1 MKKVTNTKTVNKK
14 KKKKKHKFNL
24 FKKNKDKFTFEE
36 VFVITIFSIVLGAFS
51 VISILTIIFK
61 GKNFIKIGK
70 DLDKFTS
77 AYEVILDNYYGD
89 IDKDK
94 LIDSAIEGMVNSVGD
109 VYTKYSDTE
118 TSENFNTIVN
128 GEYEG
133 IGCLILKVEEGIMVY
148 HVYEDSPADKAGL
161 KEADLILKADDK
173 DTKDMTLEDLSTY
186 IRENKNKEVVLTIKR
201 ESVEKEL
208 TIKKATVEIPSVTSE
223 LIERD
228 NKKIGYIGISLF
240 SSITD
245 KQFHTKLEKLEK
257 EGIEALII
265 DVRGNSGG
273 FLTTVVNISSY
284 LLPKGKTIYQ
294 VELKGKK
301 TKYKDETKESRE
313 YPIAILIDGG
323 SASASEILASVIKES
338 YEGLVVGVNSYGKGT
353 VQQVSQLKDGS
364 TIKYTI
370 ENWLT
375 PNGNWINEVG
385 VTPTNEVK
393 LNEEYYNNP
402 IKENDNQLEEAI
414 KLLSK

>member
-1 MKKVTNTKTVNKK
+1 MKNVTNTKKTYKK
-14 KKKKKHKFNL
+14 KKKKRFNL
-24 FKKNKDKFTFEE
+24 FKKNKNKYSFEE
-36 VFVITIFSIVLGAFS
+36 VFAITIFSLVLGAFS

-89 IDKDK
+89 IDKNK

-109 VYTKYSDTE
+109 VYTSYSSIE

-128 GEYEG
+128 GEYKG
-133 IGCLILKVEEGIMVY
+133 IGCLILKTEEGIIVY
-148 HVYEDSPADKAGL
+148 HIYEDSPADKAGL
-161 KEADLILKADDK
+161 KEQDIILKVDDK

-186 IRENKNKEVVLTIKR
+186 IRENKNKEVTLKVKR
-201 ESVEKEL
+201 DSVETEL
-208 TIKKATVEIPSVTSE
+208 KIKKSTVEIPSVTSE
-223 LIERD
+223 IIERN
-228 NKKIGYIGISLF
+228 NKKIGYIGISIF
-240 SSITD
+240 SSVTD
-245 KQFHTKLEKLEK
+245 KQFHKKIEKLEQD
-257 EGIEALII
+257 GIDSLII

-273 FLTTVVNISSY
+273 YLSTVVNISSY

-301 TKYKDETKESRE
+301 TKYKDETKEARE
-313 YPIAILIDGG
+313 YPIAILIDNG

-338 YEGLVVGVNSYGKGT
+338 YKGIVVGTTSYGKGT
-353 VQQVSQLKDGS
+353 VQQVSTLKDGS

-375 PNGNWINEVG
+375 PKGNWINEKG

-393 LNEEYYNNP
+393 LNEEYYKDP
-402 IKENDNQLEEAI
+402 KRENDNQLEEAI
-414 KLLSK
+414 NLLSK

>member
-1 MKKVTNTKTVNKK
+1 MKNTTNTKKAYKK
-14 KKKKKHKFNL
+14 KKKKKFNL
-24 FKKNKDKFTFEE
+24 FKKNKNKFTFEE
-36 VFVITIFSIVLGAFS
+36 VFAITIFSILLGAFS
-51 VISILTIIFK
+51 VISILTIVFK

-89 IDKDK
+89 IDKNK

-109 VYTKYSDTE
+109 VYTSYSDIE

-133 IGCLILKVEEGIMVY
+133 IGCLILKVEDGITVY

-161 KEADLILKADDK
+161 KEKDIILSVDEK
-173 DTKDMTLEDLSTY
+173 DTKDMSLEDLSTY
-186 IRENKNKEVVLTIKR
+186 IRETKKKEVTLKVKR
-201 ESVEKEL
+201 DNTEKEI
-208 TIKKATVEIPSVTSE
+208 TIKKSTVEIPSVTGE
-223 LIERD
+223 IIERN

-240 SSITD
+240 SSVGD
-245 KQFHTKLEKLEK
+245 KQFHKQLEKLEND
-257 EGIEALII
+257 GIDSLII

-273 FLTTVVNISSY
+273 YLSTVVNISSY

-301 TKYKDETKESRE
+301 TKYKDETKESRD
-313 YPIAILIDGG
+313 YPIAVLIDNG

-338 YEGLVVGVNSYGKGT
+338 YEGLVVGTTSYGKGT
-353 VQQVSQLKDGS
+353 VQQVSTLKDGS
-364 TIKYTI
+364 MIKYTI

-375 PNGNWINEVG
+375 PKGNWINEKG

-393 LNEEYYNNP
+393 LNEEYYKDP
-402 IKENDNQLEEAI
+402 KRENDNQLEEALN
-414 KLLSK
+414 LLSK

>member
-1 MKKVTNTKTVNKK
+1 MKNATNTKKAYKK
-14 KKKKKHKFNL
+14 KKKKKFQL

-36 VFVITIFSIVLGAFS
+36 VFAITIFSIVLGAFS

-89 IDKDK
+89 IDKNK

-109 VYTKYSDTE
+109 VYTSYSDIE

-133 IGCLILKVEEGIMVY
+133 IGCLILKVEEGITVY

-161 KEADLILKADDK
+161 KENDIILFVDEKE
-173 DTKDMTLEDLSTY
+173 TKDMSLEDLSTY
-186 IRENKNKEVVLTIKR
+186 IRETKKKEVTLKVKR
-201 ESVEKEL
+201 DNTEKEI
-208 TIKKATVEIPSVTSE
+208 TIKKSTVEIPSVTGE
-223 LIERD
+223 IIERN

-240 SSITD
+240 SSVGD
-245 KQFHTKLEKLEK
+245 KQFHKQLEKLEND
-257 EGIEALII
+257 GIDSLII

-273 FLTTVVNISSY
+273 YLSTVVNISSY

-294 VELKGKK
+294 VEVKGKK
-301 TKYKDETKESRE
+301 TKYKDETKESRD
-313 YPIAILIDGG
+313 YPIAVLIDNG

-338 YEGLVVGVNSYGKGT
+338 YEGLVVGTTSYGKGT
-353 VQQVSQLKDGS
+353 VQQVSTLKDGS
-364 TIKYTI
+364 MIKYTI

-375 PNGNWINEVG
+375 PKGNWINEKG

-393 LNEEYYNNP
+393 LNEEYYKDP
-402 IKENDNQLEEAI
+402 KRENDNQLEEALN
-414 KLLSK
+414 LLSK

>member
-1 MKKVTNTKTVNKK
+1 MKKVTNNKATKK
-14 KKKKKHKFNL
+14 KKKKKHFLKFV
-24 FKKNKDKFTFEE
+24 KKNKDKYSFEE

-51 VISILTIIFK
+51 VISILTIIFR

-70 DLDKFTS
+70 ELDKFTS

-89 IDKDK
+89 IDKNK

-109 VYTKYSDTE
+109 VYTSYSNIE
-118 TSENFNTIVN
+118 TSENFNTVVT

-133 IGCLILKVEEGIMVY
+133 IGCLILKSDDGIMIY
-148 HVYEDSPADKAGL
+148 HIYKDSPADKAGI
-161 KEADLILKADDK
+161 KEKDIILSVDNKN
-173 DTKDMTLEDLSTY
+173 TKEMTLEDLSTY
-186 IRENKNKEVVLTIKR
+186 IRETKNKEVTLKIKR
-201 ESVEKEL
+201 EDQEKEL
-208 TIKKATVEIPSVTSE
+208 KVKKSTVEIPYVTSE
-223 LIERD
+223 IIEKN
-228 NKKIGYIGISLF
+228 NKKIGYIGITLF

-245 KQFHTKLEKLEK
+245 KQFHKELEKLEND
-257 EGIEALII
+257 GIDSLII

-273 FLTTVVNISSY
+273 YLSTVVNISSY

-313 YPIAILIDGG
+313 YPIAILIDNG

-338 YEGLVVGVNSYGKGT
+338 YGGLVVGTTSYGKGT
-353 VQQVSQLKDGS
+353 VQQVLTLKDGS
-364 TIKYTI
+364 MIKYTI

-375 PNGNWINEVG
+375 TKGNWINEKG

-393 LNEEYYNNP
+393 LDEEYYKDP
-402 IKENDNQLEEAI
+402 KRENDNQLKEALN
-414 KLLSK
+414 LLSK